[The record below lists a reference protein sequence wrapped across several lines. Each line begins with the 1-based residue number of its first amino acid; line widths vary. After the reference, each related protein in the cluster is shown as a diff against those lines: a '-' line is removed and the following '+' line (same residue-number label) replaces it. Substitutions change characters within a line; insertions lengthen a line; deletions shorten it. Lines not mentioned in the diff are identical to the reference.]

1 MRKFVLL
8 ALAGTALAL
17 AAPHT
22 ASAAPLAGLDGLKV
36 AAETVMPAT
45 SVHYRHWGHRHWHHR
60 PHHWWRWR
68 HWHWRRW

>member
-17 AAPHT
+17 AAPQT
-22 ASAAPLAGLDGLKV
+22 ASAAPLSGLDGLKA

-45 SVHYRHWGHRHWHHR
+45 NVHYRYWRHRHWGHHHGWH
-60 PHHWWRWR
+60 WR
-68 HWHWRRW
+68 HRHWRRW